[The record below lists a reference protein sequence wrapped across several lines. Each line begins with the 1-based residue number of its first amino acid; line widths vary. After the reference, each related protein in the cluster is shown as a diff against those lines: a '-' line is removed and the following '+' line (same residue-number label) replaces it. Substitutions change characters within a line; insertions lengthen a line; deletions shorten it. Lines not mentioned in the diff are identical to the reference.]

1 MVSEV
6 LVLGGG
12 ICGLATAILLARDG
26 HTVKVVERDAEE
38 VPGTVEDAWQSW
50 DRRGVA
56 QFRQTH
62 NLHPRVRLLLEA
74 ELPDL
79 REGLV
84 RHGAYRMNMI
94 SGMPP
99 MIIDRDPRPGDDRF
113 LTDTARRSTA
123 EYTFAD
129 AARNEPGVSVERGV
143 KVSGVLTGTS
153 VMKAVPH
160 VVGAITAEG
169 REIRAD
175 LVVDAMGRRS
185 RIGSWLNAAGGQ
197 PPYEEAEDCGFTY
210 YTVYFAGSPPPLLG
224 PVVTEFG
231 TISFITLPADN
242 GVWGI
247 TVWCASG
254 DQPLKALRDV
264 DAFTR
269 VVALSPV
276 QTPWLDGEAITDVLA
291 MSGTVDRYRR
301 FVVDGRPVMTGMVAV
316 ADAWACTNPSAG
328 RGISLG
334 LAHAVRLR
342 DTVRETG
349 GDPARLVHAFHEITE
364 AELTPWYTSQ
374 IRNDRQRFQSMDA
387 LRQGRP
393 PPAAGSDEYSRRE
406 RLFWQAVP
414 FDPDLFRAAIEIISA
429 LTLPQDI
436 YARPGVMDRAEAV
449 VSQLPVGAPEM
460 PRASRADLL
469 SALSG

>member
-1 MVSEV
+1 MSKV

-12 ICGLATAILLARDG
+12 ICGLATALLLARDG
-26 HTVKVVERDAEE
+26 HTVRVLERDSEE
-38 VPGTVEDAWQSW
+38 VPGTVEEAWQSW

-62 NLHPRVRLLLEA
+62 NLHPRVRILLDA
-74 ELPDL
+74 ELPDV
-79 REGLV
+79 REDLV

-99 MIIDRDPRPGDDRF
+99 MITDRDPRPGDDRF
-113 LTDTARRSTA
+113 LTYTARRSTA
-123 EYTFAD
+123 EYTFAN
-129 AARNEPGVSVERGV
+129 AVRNEPRVSIERGV
-143 KVSGVLTGTS
+143 KVNGLLTGPS
-153 VMKAVPH
+153 LIDRVPH
-160 VVGAITAEG
+160 VVGATTAEG

-185 RIGSWLNAAGGQ
+185 RIVSWLTALGGQ

-210 YTVYFAGSPPPLLG
+210 YTVYFAGSPPPLVG
-224 PVVTEFG
+224 PVVAEFG

-242 GVWGI
+242 GVWAI

-254 DQPLKALRDV
+254 DRPLKALRHLDT
-264 DAFTR
+264 FKR

-276 QTPWLDGEAITDVLA
+276 QALWLDGEAITDVMA
-291 MSGTVDRYRR
+291 MSGTIDRYRR
-301 FVVDGRPVMTGMVAV
+301 FVVDGHPVVTGMVAV

-334 LAHAVRLR
+334 LSHAVALR
-342 DTVRETG
+342 DTIREAG
-349 GDPARLVHAFHEITE
+349 GDPLRLAHAFHEITE

-374 IRNDRQRFQSMDA
+374 IRSDRHRFATMDA
-387 LRQGRP
+387 LRQGQP
-393 PPAAGSDEYSRRE
+393 PPSLGTDEYSRRE

-414 FDPDLFRAAIEIISA
+414 FDPDLFRAAIDIVSA
-429 LTLPQDI
+429 LTLPRDI
-436 YARPGVMDRAEAV
+436 YARPGLMDRAEAI
-449 VSQLPVGAPEM
+449 VSQLPADAPGM
-460 PRASRADLL
+460 PSASRTDLL
-469 SALSG
+469 AALD